1 MLGSVVKHTFHAAKD
16 STAET
21 VPEQAPC
28 SPAWSMPCKHRRVAR
43 RVAGRRRSG
52 SGRVQRVGSHHR
64 SGSSRKSDFVEDTRR
79 HAGEYLYGQP
89 ADMDPIHELAQR
101 HGLKVIEGAAQAHGA
116 RYQGQRA
123 GGLGDA
129 AGFSFT
135 RARTSGPSG
144 TAGPW

>member
-1 MLGSVVKHTFHAAKD
+1 MVLQPACAGTPPKDRSPRRFQAKTRLAQPAKISLKNSYIAYAWFCCQARPSMPLGT
-16 STAET
+16 
-21 VPEQAPC
+21 PPPRQAPN
-28 SPAWSMPCKHRRVAR
+28 
-43 RVAGRRRSG
+43 G
-52 SGRVQRVGSHHR
+52 
-64 SGSSRKSDFVEDTRR
+64 R

-101 HGLKVIEGAAQAHGA
+101 HGLKVIEDAAQAHGA

-135 RARTSGPSG
+135 RARTSGG